1 MNPLIVESFADMV
14 REKGI
19 DRDILMSVIEETFA
33 MMIRKKYGQESK
45 FDLVMNMDKGDI
57 EIYLEKSVVETV
69 EDAST
74 QISVKEAL
82 ERSGEELEVGDEYVE
97 IVNMGRDFG
106 RRLIVTAKQN
116 LNQRIREIEK
126 DNLFNEYSSLIGEIL
141 VGEVYQIR
149 NGDLFIIHNRRELLL
164 PKSEQI
170 PRERWRKGD
179 TIRAIVKEVRRG
191 GPNSTPVVVLS
202 RTDTR
207 FLERLLEIEIPEIYD
222 GIILIKAV
230 AREPGERAKVAVE
243 STDDRVDPV
252 GACVGMK
259 GVRIHSIVRELSNE
273 NIDVIPWSADKAQF
287 LARSLSPA
295 KLLQVELDEENHMA
309 TVLVSDDQVS
319 LAIGKQGQNVRLAS
333 RLTGFQ
339 INLVKEARDEEDIE
353 LIEFRDEI
361 GLDLYTDLIRARI
374 DTAKEFLGAPEDV
387 LLRIPGMTV
396 EKMALIRGLL
406 EREFA
411 QSDTAIGASAEQAG
425 VNLTML
431 RPEPIRPAANSPVDE
446 SETSEEESVESD
458 ASPVEGEAIPASG
471 EESAAHASD
480 GNVAEDVVSSESI
493 EGNQ

>member
-33 MMIRKKYGQESK
+33 MMIRKKYGQEAK

-57 EIYLEKSVVETV
+57 EVYLEKSVVETV
-69 EDAST
+69 EDPTT
-74 QISVKEAL
+74 QISVQDAAAK
-82 ERSGEELEVGDEYVE
+82 SGEDLEAGDEYVE
-97 IVNMGRDFG
+97 IVNLGKDFG

-126 DNLFNEYSSLIGEIL
+126 DNLFNEYNALVGDIL

-149 NGDLFIIHNRRELLL
+149 HGDLFVLHNRRELLL

-170 PRERWRKGD
+170 GRERWRKGD

-202 RTDTR
+202 RSDPR
-207 FLERLLEIEIPEIYD
+207 FLERLMEIEIPEIYD
-222 GIILIKAV
+222 GIILIKGV

-259 GVRIHSIVRELSNE
+259 GVRIHSIVRELANE
-273 NIDVIPWSADKAQF
+273 NIDVIPWSEDTAQF
-287 LARSLSPA
+287 LMRALSPA
-295 KLLQVELDEENHMA
+295 KLLQVELNEESHTA

-333 RLTGFQ
+333 RLTGYQ

-361 GLDLYTDLIRARI
+361 GLDLYTELIRARI
-374 DTAKEFLGAPEDV
+374 DTAKEFLNTSEVDIM
-387 LLRIPGMTV
+387 RIPGMTPEQLAV
-396 EKMALIRGLL
+396 IRGVL

-411 QSDTAIGASAEQAG
+411 QADAAIENVAEQAG
-425 VNLTML
+425 INLTTL
-431 RPEPIRPAANSPVDE
+431 KSDG
-446 SETSEEESVESD
+446 SVNRT
-458 ASPVEGEAIPASG
+458 VEGRTDDKEVVEAGTQDGVAS
-471 EESAAHASD
+471 
-480 GNVAEDVVSSESI
+480 
-493 EGNQ
+493 

>member
-19 DRDILMSVIEETFA
+19 DRDILMAVIEETFA
-33 MMIRKKYGQESK
+33 MMIRKKYGLEAK

-57 EIYLEKSVVETV
+57 EVYLEKSVVEVV
-69 EDAST
+69 EDPTT
-74 QISVKEAL
+74 QISVEDAQKK
-82 ERSGEELEVGDEYVE
+82 SGEELEAGDEYVE
-97 IVNMGRDFG
+97 IVNLGKDFG

-126 DNLFNEYSSLIGEIL
+126 DNLFNEYSALISDIL

-149 NGDLFIIHNRRELLL
+149 HGDLFIIHNRRELLL

-170 PRERWRKGD
+170 SKERWRKGD
-179 TIRAIVKEVRRG
+179 TIRAVVKEVRRG

-202 RTDTR
+202 RSDPK
-207 FLERLLEIEIPEIYD
+207 FLERLMEIEIPEIYD
-222 GIILIKAV
+222 GIILIKGV

-259 GVRIHSIVRELSNE
+259 GVRIHSIVRELANE
-273 NIDVIPWSADKAQF
+273 NIDVIPWSEDPAQF
-287 LARSLSPA
+287 LMRSLSPA
-295 KLLQVELDEENHMA
+295 KLLQVDLDEETHTA

-333 RLTGFQ
+333 RLTGYQ

-353 LIEFRDEI
+353 LIEFREEI
-361 GLDLYTDLIRARI
+361 GLDLYTELIRARI
-374 DTAKEFLGAPEDV
+374 DTAKEYLNTPLPV
-387 LLRIPGMTV
+387 LLAVQGMTQ
-396 EKMALIRGLL
+396 EKAEMIKMLL

-411 QSDTAIGASAEQAG
+411 QADQAIENVAEQAG
-425 VNLTML
+425 INLTTL
-431 RPEPIRPAANSPVDE
+431 RNESTGFKIATEAPAPTASEAPAIEIAE
-446 SETSEEESVESD
+446 SET
-458 ASPVEGEAIPASG
+458 A
-471 EESAAHASD
+471 
-480 GNVAEDVVSSESI
+480 VAEATAPTTPAE
-493 EGNQ
+493 